1 MCLTILNS
9 YQVLIEYVMSPPVSN
24 AIQGAY
30 FVAAFLTGLI
40 FGALSLIFKELTE
53 GLGCLLGGFCV
64 SMWLLSLKR
73 GGLLA
78 DPETRGAFIGAFCV
92 AFYALSFSSYTRP
105 YGLIVSTS
113 FAGSSIA
120 VLGIDCFSRAGW
132 KEFWLYIW
140 GMLKLIGLSQI
151 LWLIENF

>member
-1 MCLTILNS
+1 
-9 YQVLIEYVMSPPVSN
+9 MSPPVSN

-78 DPETRGAFIGAFCV
+78 GPETRGAFIGAFCV

-105 YGLIVSTS
+105 YGLIVSTA
-113 FAGSSIA
+113 FAGSTIA

-140 GMLKLIGLSQI
+140 GTSKKTVLLLDKSTH
-151 LWLIENF
+151 

>member
-1 MCLTILNS
+1 MN
-9 YQVLIEYVMSPPVSN
+9 PPVSN

-30 FVAAFLTGLI
+30 FIAAFLTGLT

-53 GLGCLLGGFCV
+53 GLGCLLGGFCI

-78 DPETRGAFIGAFCV
+78 GSEVRGAFIGVFCV

-105 YGLIVSTS
+105 YGLIVSTA
-113 FAGSSIA
+113 FAGSTIT

-140 GMLKLIGLSQI
+140 GMFKKLSLDRVDI
-151 LWLIENF
+151 